1 MDSIYKVYSV
11 QSETIT
17 ETNNLLDF
25 DLPAG
30 QVFDLSKSYVSINCR
45 MSATHASANLA
56 NSIFNVSGAINAGN
70 NDVSRYEKS
79 CALVKN
85 AQLNSQV
92 AGKVEELRD
101 VNLLRS
107 FLNNIYEPQT
117 VFLNDEYSN
126 LMGIRHYEDWGNI
139 SPLIDVSSEEGSTG
153 RFIDKNLQ
161 IPLSDILNVGQVKQ
175 FDTRRLGKCRLSLEL
190 AMDRLSARGDNHNEN
205 YFSTLN
211 NGTLVNQA
219 GGAGGAELTSAV
231 LARGGGAAAKVYDDD
246 YQEHIP
252 YYVGMPVKTVSGAF
266 DGTDTGGTAV
276 GTVFTE
282 ITDIAY
288 APTTGQITLT
298 FGTKI
303 GDIPANKTTA
313 DIKIA
318 PINHGD
324 LATATITLTQA
335 ELQLHS
341 LGANNMGSV
350 PQSINFTTYSVERD
364 NASGNATFK
373 RQYEME
379 PEAINTIVLIKA
391 NSDSI
396 FSDNAFDGG
405 SRVAIDNELTTN
417 RLIDFHTPIYYNQL
431 NKFSLNQGKMAQNVI
446 GKNYLRTAPT
456 NNRDIGNENALS
468 FVVEP
473 LPITNRMK
481 LVEFEINDTG
491 GVNDISVYKEVLKT
505 I

>member
-17 ETNNLLDF
+17 STNNLLDF
-25 DLPAG
+25 DIPAG

-45 MSATHASANLA
+45 MAATHASANLA

-79 CALVKN
+79 CALIKN
-85 AQLNSQV
+85 AQMNSQV
-92 AGKVEELRD
+92 AGKIEELRD
-101 VNLLRS
+101 VNLLRN
-107 FLNNIYEPQT
+107 FLNNVYEPQT

-126 LMGIRHYEDWGNI
+126 LMGIKHYEQWGNI
-139 SPLIDVSSEEGSTG
+139 SPLIDVSAEEGSSG

-161 IPLSDILNVGQVKQ
+161 IPISDILNIGQVKQ
-175 FDTRRLGKCRLSLEL
+175 FDTRRLGKTRFSLEL
-190 AMDRLSARGDNHNEN
+190 AMDRLSARGDNHNAN
-205 YFSTLN
+205 YFGALN
-211 NGTLVNQA
+211 NGTLVNIAA
-219 GGAGGAELTSAV
+219 GASGAELTSAV
-231 LARGGGAAAKVYDDD
+231 LAQGGGGAAKVYDED

-252 YYVGMPVKTVSGAF
+252 YYVGMPVKTTNGKL
-266 DGTDTGGTAV
+266 DGTAGDMAQT
-276 GTVFTE
+276 FTE

-298 FGTKI
+298 FGTKL

-318 PINHGD
+318 PIDHAD
-324 LATATITLTQA
+324 LATASITLTQA
-335 ELQLHS
+335 ELVLHS
-341 LGANNMGSV
+341 LGANNIGSV

-364 NASGNATFK
+364 NGSGNTNFK

-391 NSDSI
+391 HSDAI
-396 FSDNAFDGG
+396 FSDNTYDGG
-405 SRVAIDNELTTN
+405 SRVAVDNELTTN
-417 RLIDFHTPIYYNQL
+417 RLVDNHTPIYYNQL
-431 NKFSLNQGKMAQNVI
+431 NKFALNQGKMAQNVI

-456 NNRDIGNENALS
+456 TNEDDGDAAALAYI
-468 FVVEP
+468 VEP